1 MGAALLSFNF
11 DHRALILWL
20 RGEYTNDAR
29 NWNQLAEK
37 ISDACRHSPAPGY
50 PKLEPEL
57 AMRAFTEGAP
67 LAGRFVSKRSH
78 MICRLRY
85 DNHPPAQT
93 AAVDVRKKFAK
104 EEANGFHVTYPR
116 FTALFIPGLML
127 SPISWIIQKGKG
139 RLIVDASTK
148 IVGPDDTGAPN
159 HHIPSPGQPG
169 QFDENPPVFY
179 GSALRRH
186 LAAVWNMRI
195 AHPRADLLQHTD
207 DIDSAFRRMLYHP
220 DLAVVFAYVFQDMLL
235 VPVGNIFGSR
245 NAPSWFTTPAEI
257 RAHMANWLQYH
268 SKDYD
273 LSASL
278 QVPDEPDKATT
289 DTFAPAVA
297 DAINRGRS
305 SIPRFPGHHA
315 MFVDD
320 NICVAI
326 RELITEA
333 VACAIGSAY
342 DCFGD
347 PITNARRGSVLAAE
361 KFDPTA
367 SYRVT
372 FVGYIIDTREMRIYW
387 PPDKRKRALDMIVD
401 WLGNRSSHSPAQ
413 ISQLLG
419 LLRHGIA
426 ISVAGSFLSIR
437 LQLLMSEH
445 MAATPAKLL
454 ASKTWWH
461 RKRVH
466 INPEVFRDLRLIKT
480 TLQDPY
486 GEHLWSRP
494 IGLLIPRE
502 PTATVL
508 SDASYGGIGGWSE
521 DFGFL
526 WKITRQELL
535 DHGFHMREIDG
546 MGEALPS
553 DSTSDPNHTNR
564 DSLHIN
570 VLEFVGI
577 ILNIWIV
584 ITILHDE
591 KSRLHEG
598 GHVISVLADNT
609 SALSWLRHAA
619 RARRP
624 AIRNLA
630 YFCQCLLLL
639 SQTSDQATFLGSHIP
654 GKDNG
659 EADALSRPE
668 TYGTLDCAIA
678 AYSRLQTCHVFQI
691 PSGVLSTLARM
702 TSSPEIGDGLVNET
716 TNLLSLAPRSLPPGS
731 AVGDSTF
738 RGYYRRSRRH
748 KR

>member
-1 MGAALLSFNF
+1 LLSFNF

-20 RGEYTNDAR
+20 RGEFTNEDR
-29 NWNQLAEK
+29 NWNALAQK
-37 ISDACRHSPAPGY
+37 ISDACRYTPEPGY

-57 AMRAFTEGAP
+57 AMRAFTEGVP
-67 LAGRFVSKRSH
+67 LAGRFVSDRRH
-78 MICRLRY
+78 MIKRLRY
-85 DNHPPAQT
+85 NNHPPT
-93 AAVDVRKKFAK
+93 ASAADEVRKKFAK
-104 EEANGFHVTYPR
+104 EEANSFHVTYPR

-127 SPISWIIQKGKG
+127 SPISWIVQKGKG

-148 IVGPDDTGAPN
+148 LCPDDTGPPN
-159 HHIPSPGQPG
+159 LHIPPPGKPG

-179 GSALRRH
+179 GTALRRH

-195 AHPRADLLQHTD
+195 THPREDLLQHTD

-220 DLAVVFAYVFQDMLL
+220 DLAIVFAYVFQDLLL

-273 LSASL
+273 LAARL
-278 QVPDEPDKATT
+278 QVPDEPDEATR
-289 DTFAPAVA
+289 DTFVPAIA

-326 RELITEA
+326 RALIAEA

-347 PITNARRGSVLAAE
+347 PITNARRGSVLAAD
-361 KFDPTA
+361 KFDPVA
-367 SYRVT
+367 SFRVT
-372 FVGYIIDTREMRIYW
+372 FVGYIIDTRAMRVYW
-387 PPDKRKRALDMIVD
+387 PADKRQRALATIEN
-401 WLGNRSSHSPAQ
+401 WLRKPSSRSPAQ

-426 ISVAGSFLSIR
+426 ISVAGNFLSIR
-437 LQLLMSEH
+437 LQLLMSDH
-445 MAATPAKLL
+445 MVAAPPKQL
-454 ASKTWWH
+454 ASKAWWH
-461 RKRVH
+461 RKRVY
-466 INPEVFRDLRLIKT
+466 IPPEVFRDLRLIQKT
-480 TLQDPY
+480 LEEPL
-486 GEHLWSRP
+486 GEQLWSRP
-494 IGLLIPRE
+494 IGLLVPRE

-521 DFGFL
+521 TFGFL
-526 WKITRQELL
+526 WRITRQELIL
-535 DHGFHMREIDG
+535 HGFNMREIDSA
-546 MGEALPS
+546 GEAVPPNSVSGSGHGAES
-553 DSTSDPNHTNR
+553 DT
-564 DSLHIN
+564 LHIN

-577 ILNIWIV
+577 IINIWIV
-584 ITILHDE
+584 LSVMRTS
-591 KSRLHEG
+591 KSWRRDG
-598 GHVISVLADNT
+598 GHIISVLADNT

-619 RARRP
+619 RSRRP

-630 YFCQCLLLL
+630 YFCQCLLLF
-639 SQTSDQATFLGSHIP
+639 SQTSDHATFLGSHIP

-668 TYGTLDCAIA
+668 TSGTLDCAIA
-678 AYSRLQTCHVFQI
+678 AFSRLQTCHVFQI
-691 PSGVLSTLARM
+691 PSGVLSTLAR
-702 TSSPEIGDGLVNET
+702 TISSHEIGDGLVNET
-716 TNLLSLAPRSLPPGS
+716 TNLLKLAPRSSPPGS
-731 AVGDSTF
+731 IVGDSTF
-738 RGYYRRSRRH
+738 RGYYRRSRHR
-748 KR
+748 RR